1 MKTYVLYHD
10 KSEICKSSIDSLPEQ
25 ASQHMDL
32 VCVDNH
38 PLSIPNKNIRSVM
51 QEKKIS
57 ETTKSPTVMYFDP
70 SKNDYVRYDGIK
82 ALTFL
87 HQYRTTSQMNKLR
100 SVKKQMDEKKES
112 VSIEAQNISRIMETI
127 DSYPMPEHEKTSSL
141 IDSIKQTQQIQLQKL
156 YNKMHNMNPR
166 QADRM

>member
-1 MKTYVLYHD
+1 
-10 KSEICKSSIDSLPEQ
+10 
-25 ASQHMDL
+25 
-32 VCVDNH
+32 
-38 PLSIPNKNIRSVM
+38 
-51 QEKKIS
+51 
-57 ETTKSPTVMYFDP
+57 
-70 SKNDYVRYDGIK
+70 
-82 ALTFL
+82 
-87 HQYRTTSQMNKLR
+87 
-100 SVKKQMDEKKES
+100 MDEKKES